1 MAVVLALVLGIAYVV
16 LVVLVVLAAARAGSG
31 QHDRYPLTIRFVR

>member
-1 MAVVLALVLGIAYVV
+1 VAVVLALVLGVAYVV
-16 LVVLVVLAAARAGSG
+16 VAAARAGSG